1 MTVHRETGASARRGG
16 VKRSALVGLAAL
28 GLAIGVAV
36 GYPSENAHAGYDR
49 PCTDPINP
57 CRLK

>member
-1 MTVHRETGASARRGG
+1 MHRGTGIPARLGG
-16 VKRSALVGLAAL
+16 VKRILLVGLAAL
-28 GLAIGVAV
+28 GLAMGAVV
-36 GYPSENAHAGYDR
+36 GYPSDSAEAGYDK